1 MATITSGGAAQTAI
15 AADINRMGYYVQNQ
29 SAGDLYIR
37 DDGTAAT
44 VSDVCMKIPPGAY
57 YETPPTL
64 HPKGAVSIIGAT
76 TGQAF
81 NAAKW

>member
-1 MATITSGGAAQTAI
+1 MATITSGGVAQTAI
-15 AADINRMGYYVQNQ
+15 AADVNRMGYRIQNQ
-29 SAGDLYIR
+29 STGDLYIR

-44 VSDVCMKIPPGAY
+44 VADVCLKILPGAY
-57 YETPPTL
+57 YETPPTS

-81 NAAKW
+81 FPEKW